1 MAIFTWPLVIYGVLG
16 GMVDPYPMP
25 SEDEMR
31 LTGLFLSISI
41 ASALACLSLSSWIG
55 GLVYHQAK
63 KRSLAI
69 GFLNA
74 AFLISILGFFS
85 LDFFGL

>member
-1 MAIFTWPLVIYGVLG
+1 MFGAMG
-16 GMVDPYPMP
+16 DPYPMP
-25 SEDEMR
+25 DEDQMR
-31 LTGLFLSISI
+31 LSDLLLSIGLVS
-41 ASALACLSLSSWIG
+41 SLVCLSLSSWIG
-55 GLVYHQAK
+55 GLVYDQAK

-74 AFLISILGFFS
+74 AFLLSVLGFFS